1 MSTPAKLDP
10 TTFLKRDPW
19 LEPFVG
25 SISHRYDLF
34 TNLKDGIERTE
45 GGYDKFSK
53 GYTSFGLNVQ
63 PDNSIVYR
71 EWAPNAVTASLI
83 GEFSACLPIAYTIS
97 RLSQRYAHRC
107 MEPSSAQDDQ
117 ERVRRLGT
125 DHPAR

>member
-34 TNLKDGIERTE
+34 TKWKGDIERAE

-71 EWAPNAVTASLI
+71 EWAPNAVAASLI
-83 GEFSACLPIAYTIS
+83 GEFSACLPFAYTIS

-107 MEPSSAQDDQ
+107 MEPSGTPDDQ
-117 ERVRRLGT
+117 ERVWRLG
-125 DHPAR
+125 DHHPSR